1 MALVGQISIQARQ
14 SVQRASTTSGLR
26 AAGRNAVV
34 GQVIKH
40 IPQAVQRL
48 SMATVIRR
56 IPAV

>member
-1 MALVGQISIQARQ
+1 
-14 SVQRASTTSGLR
+14 VQRASTTSGLR